1 MRMSLAAVKRFWTIP
16 ITSLLV
22 FFPFSILMGGTA
34 VDSRGITVSVPD
46 NGVRVVSLSPGA
58 TETLYKLGMRDEIVG
73 VSDYC
78 NYPPEFIASKP
89 KVGGYSTPNLEK
101 IQSLAPHAV
110 LLNTVV
116 PIHIKNQFEVLDIP
130 LFVME
135 PKSFSELLSMVEQ
148 FGMLFH
154 RENEARA
161 LITEMKEEAG
171 AVEAAVRT
179 KSIQPVKTFIEIWYN
194 PFYAAGRYTLPGDI
208 VSMAGGRVVPDGHDE
223 YPRLNEEILLEL
235 NPEAIVL
242 GHQVDRESFIE
253 IHANIVRVYAI
264 RNNKVFIPDPDEFL
278 RPGPRVLN
286 ALEEIAR
293 FLHPEAF

>member
-1 MRMSLAAVKRFWTIP
+1 
-16 ITSLLV
+16 
-22 FFPFSILMGGTA
+22 
-34 VDSRGITVSVPD
+34 
-46 NGVRVVSLSPGA
+46 
-58 TETLYKLGMRDEIVG
+58 
-73 VSDYC
+73 
-78 NYPPEFIASKP
+78 
-89 KVGGYSTPNLEK
+89 
-101 IQSLAPHAV
+101 
-110 LLNTVV
+110 
-116 PIHIKNQFEVLDIP
+116 
-130 LFVME
+130 
-135 PKSFSELLSMVEQ
+135 VEQ

-154 RENEARA
+154 REKEARA

-253 IHANIVRVYAI
+253 IHANIIRVYAI

>member
-1 MRMSLAAVKRFWTIP
+1 MSLVAVKRFGTIP
-16 ITSLLV
+16 IISLLV
-22 FFPFSILMGGTA
+22 FFSFSILMGGTA

-46 NGVRVVSLSPGA
+46 DGVRVVSLSPGA

-116 PIHIKNQFEVLDIP
+116 PIHIKNQFEILDIP

-154 RENEARA
+154 REKEARA

-253 IHANIVRVYAI
+253 IHANIIRVYAI